1 MIDIFLGRCPTILS
15 PALQTATAYRSLGLP
30 GSFLHTSRSTRMGVQ
45 LS

>member
-1 MIDIFLGRCPTILS
+1 MVEIFLGRWLTILS

-30 GSFLHTSRSTRMGVQ
+30 GSFLHTGHSPRMGVQ